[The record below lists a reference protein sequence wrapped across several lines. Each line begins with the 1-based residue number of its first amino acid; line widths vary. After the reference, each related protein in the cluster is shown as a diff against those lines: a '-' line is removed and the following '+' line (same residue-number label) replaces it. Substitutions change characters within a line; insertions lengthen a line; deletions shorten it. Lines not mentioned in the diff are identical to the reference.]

1 LPPPSGAYR
10 AAGIALAFF
19 GAVFFSLK
27 GVTTKLI
34 YAYGVDAVTLLA
46 LRMLFSV
53 PFFIAVAAWSRRE
66 PATPIAPRDRWLIL
80 GLGLLSYYVA
90 SFLDFLGLQF
100 ISATLE
106 RLTLY
111 LYPTVVLVLS
121 VLFLKAPIRGREV
134 LALVLSYA
142 GIALVL
148 VVGGRVE
155 GANVPLGAGLVFAAA
170 VTYSI
175 YLVAGTQVIR
185 RVGSLRFT
193 AYGMTFASAV
203 CIAQFLLLRPLD
215 ALVLPWTAYAWFA
228 LLAIVH
234 SGRRVSIPPAA
245 LTRSAATQVA
255 IIGAIGPVTTMAVD
269 WMVLGERLAPLQVA
283 GAGLVLAGVLL
294 VSLAPRRAI

>member
-1 LPPPSGAYR
+1 MQPSSGAYR
-10 AAGIALAFF
+10 AAGVALAFL

-46 LRMLFSV
+46 LRMIFSV
-53 PFFIAVAAWSRRE
+53 PFFVAVAAWSRRE
-66 PATPIAPRDRWLIL
+66 SAAPVAPRDRWLIL
-80 GLGLLSYYVA
+80 LLGLLSYYLA

-111 LYPTVVLVLS
+111 LYPTVVLILS
-121 VLFLKAPIRGREV
+121 VLFLKAPIRGREIV
-134 LALVLSYA
+134 ALALSYV

-148 VVGGRVE
+148 VVGGRVG
-155 GANVPLGAGLVFAAA
+155 GANVPLGAALVFGSA

-185 RVGSLRFT
+185 RAGSLRFT
-193 AYGMTFASAV
+193 AYGMTFASVACV
-203 CIAQFLLLRPLD
+203 AQFLLLRPLG
-215 ALVLPWTAYAWFA
+215 ALALPWSAYGWFVVLAVVHTVLPVFMTAEA
-228 LLAIVH
+228 LK
-234 SGRRVSIPPAA
+234 RVG
-245 LTRSAATQVA
+245 ATQVA

-294 VSLAPRRAI
+294 VSLAPRRAL